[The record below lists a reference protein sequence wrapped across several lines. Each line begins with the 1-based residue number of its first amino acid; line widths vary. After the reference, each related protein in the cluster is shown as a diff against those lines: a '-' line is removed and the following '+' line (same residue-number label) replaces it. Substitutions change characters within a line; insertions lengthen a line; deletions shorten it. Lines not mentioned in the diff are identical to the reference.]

1 MANTIILLKGTVDIN
16 KIKSITS
23 TSDTIIYSLDYETH
37 KSLIRNSVEH
47 KTTDKIL
54 NQRDLD
60 EIFDKVVSLYDW
72 YEKIPN
78 SSELYLEDVN
88 ILSLLDTAEFHI
100 FLANFLYDF
109 FIVKKLIQQNNPK
122 KIIGNSYFMKLVQPL
137 IRNSDV
143 LLEEFDSTLPDS
155 MVWNSIEIKL
165 NIGKIPIS
173 FVLSRKSYEKLKNTF
188 ERLVCSLKNLWP
200 NNTDHQKTIL
210 FLEIDPTNY
219 EYLIKEISQNHFRV
233 MFFNNRRSPVWNAE
247 SIKILSKYNC
257 KVLSLNRMFTQNEK
271 EKIRKLSFEFKN
283 KLQKFINDKTL
294 SKIFTF
300 ENISFWPCIKDS
312 LTTTYEKRISQYVTL
327 LLGAKIA
334 LQNYNVKCILS
345 TNVVGETEKAIL
357 FTNKN
362 NIRSVMIEHGFAN
375 YTPEI
380 ARYDILSMYA
390 LFQDMIAVWGEV
402 QKQYILSQHKI
413 DENRIIVSG
422 SPRHDKFFEKSTKNN
437 DRNIKYVLIAPR
449 PIIDVAL
456 HKETNL
462 FLKYEALLEKLLLI
476 LKKLNVKPI
485 IKLHPGLDFHNSDI
499 KKIIRKFDPSIPI
512 YQSGSIK
519 NLLEN
524 VDAVIN
530 ISPEGFDPSTVI
542 MESIILEIPT
552 MNVILDQQIYDFEF
566 VKMNAV
572 MNILNDTTLENDIH
586 KIIFD
591 NPFRQELILRGNR
604 FLDSYLTNHG
614 SASKFLAKK
623 LIELCNTTYTYNK

>member
-1 MANTIILLKGTVDIN
+1 MTNTLILLKGTIDIN

-37 KSLIRNSVEH
+37 KFLIKNSVEH

-54 NQRDLD
+54 TQRDLD

-72 YEKIPN
+72 YEKTPN

-88 ILSLLDTAEFHI
+88 ILSLLDTAELHI

-155 MVWNSIEIKL
+155 MVWDSIEIKL

-173 FVLSRKSYEKLKNTF
+173 FLLSRKNYEKLKNTF

-200 NNTDHQKTIL
+200 NNADQQKTIL

-247 SIKILSKYNC
+247 SIKILSKYDC

-294 SKIFTF
+294 SEIFTF
-300 ENISFWPCIKDS
+300 ENISFWPCIKDN
-312 LTTTYEKRISQYVTL
+312 LMVTYEKRISQYVTL

-390 LFQDMIAVWGEV
+390 LFQDMIAVWGEI
-402 QKQYILSQHKI
+402 QKQYILNQHKI

-437 DRNIKYVLIAPR
+437 NRNTKYVLIAPR

-456 HKETNL
+456 HKETDL

-485 IKLHPGLDFHNSDI
+485 IKLHPGLDFHNNDI
-499 KKIIRKFDPSIPI
+499 KKIIRKLDPTIPI

-552 MNVILDQQIYDFEF
+552 MNIILDQQIYDFEF

-572 MNILNDTTLENDIH
+572 MNVLNYTTLENDIH

-623 LIELCNTTYTYNK
+623 LIELCNTTHTYNK

>member
-1 MANTIILLKGTVDIN
+1 
-16 KIKSITS
+16 
-23 TSDTIIYSLDYETH
+23 
-37 KSLIRNSVEH
+37 
-47 KTTDKIL
+47 
-54 NQRDLD
+54 
-60 EIFDKVVSLYDW
+60 
-72 YEKIPN
+72 
-78 SSELYLEDVN
+78 
-88 ILSLLDTAEFHI
+88 
-100 FLANFLYDF
+100 
-109 FIVKKLIQQNNPK
+109 
-122 KIIGNSYFMKLVQPL
+122 
-137 IRNSDV
+137 
-143 LLEEFDSTLPDS
+143 
-155 MVWNSIEIKL
+155 
-165 NIGKIPIS
+165 
-173 FVLSRKSYEKLKNTF
+173 
-188 ERLVCSLKNLWP
+188 
-200 NNTDHQKTIL
+200 
-210 FLEIDPTNY
+210 
-219 EYLIKEISQNHFRV
+219 
-233 MFFNNRRSPVWNAE
+233 
-247 SIKILSKYNC
+247 
-257 KVLSLNRMFTQNEK
+257 
-271 EKIRKLSFEFKN
+271 
-283 KLQKFINDKTL
+283 
-294 SKIFTF
+294 
-300 ENISFWPCIKDS
+300 
-312 LTTTYEKRISQYVTL
+312 
-327 LLGAKIA
+327 
-334 LQNYNVKCILS
+334 
-345 TNVVGETEKAIL
+345 
-357 FTNKN
+357 
-362 NIRSVMIEHGFAN
+362 MIEHGFAN